1 MVVFLFQHLF
11 VAAKAGVDGLDRV
24 DVLLLQIGQHHLIDS
39 GQRHGIINS
48 AVVVEGRY
56 LKMLVDRVQL
66 VVAQPREQR
75 LSHRQRVDIGVLVPA
90 DARLLPRLA
99 DEQHIKA
106 VGVVGHKNVVPA
118 KFFKSADGLLGCRG
132 VGDHGIVDA
141 GQVNDFLRDRLA
153 GIDEGAEF
161 LSLVN
166 FTVFHIDGADLGQ
179 PLGVGVKAGRLGVEH
194 NKRAGQ
200 RHLRRTVD
208 GGDHIID
215 EVGLTAVNQF
225 KVRVCFV
232 DGIGGQHRL
241 GVALTDAV
249 VSDGDSAVAHAVR
262 QTHDLSGVVEAVH
275 RAGLG
280 MQVQLD
286 PLLPLGSSVLPL
298 LALDLQN
305 IVGQDDKVVLVLIVH
320 IVAAHDQGGAGL
332 EALPLGHIGV
342 LVPQYLEV
350 D

>member
-24 DVLLLQIGQHHLIDS
+24 DVLFLEVGQHDLIDS

-99 DEQHIKA
+99 DKEHVKA
-106 VGVVGHKNVVPA
+106 VRVVRHQNVIA
-118 KFFKSADGLLGCRG
+118 AEFLEGADGLLRRG
-132 VGDHGIVDA
+132 GIGHHGIVDA
-141 GQVNDFLRDRLA
+141 GQVNDLLRDRLT

-161 LSLVN
+161 LFLVDL
-166 FTVFHIDGADLGQ
+166 TVFHKDGADFGQ

-200 RHLRRTVD
+200 RHLRRAVD

-215 EVGLTAVNQF
+215 KIGLAAVDQL

-232 DGIGGQHRL
+232 DGVGSQHRL

-249 VSDGDSAVAHAVR
+249 IGDGDSAVAHAVG
-262 QTHDLSGVVEAVH
+262 QTHDLAGVVEAVH
-275 RAGLG
+275 
-280 MQVQLD
+280 
-286 PLLPLGSSVLPL
+286 
-298 LALDLQN
+298 
-305 IVGQDDKVVLVLIVH
+305 
-320 IVAAHDQGGAGL
+320 
-332 EALPLGHIGV
+332 
-342 LVPQYLEV
+342 
-350 D
+350 